1 MPQGKAKTAAKTSS
15 AERHGPL
22 TWIVSGLGL
31 LVIVAAIVIVALD
44 ATDRA
49 TPPDLRVAETG
60 RATAAGV
67 TRVEI
72 EVRNMGGEAASAVQV
87 EGVSAS
93 GDTGQVSLDYVAGR
107 SHREATLAFPGDP
120 GPVAV
125 SVTGWTKP

>member
-1 MPQGKAKTAAKTSS
+1 MPQGKAKTAATSGS
-15 AERHGPL
+15 QRRAPL

-31 LVIVAAIVIVALD
+31 LVIAAAIVIVALD

-49 TPPDLRVAETG
+49 TPPDLRVSQTG
-60 RATAAGV
+60 RTTTAGV

-72 EVRNMGGEAASAVQV
+72 EVRNLGGQAASAVEV
-87 EGVSAS
+87 AGTTAS
-93 GDTGQVSLDYVAGR
+93 GETGQVSLDYVAGR

-120 GPVAV
+120 GPVSV